1 MSKGTYRITEVTKKP
16 SNRFDPE
23 RLEYP
28 VSLTYPAISPP
39 PSPRLSMS
47 SILIDGHSEGP
58 LTEEQAYHDTEKE
71 PTKGER
77 RKYLIC
83 SITLHQLLTD
93 AM

>member
-1 MSKGTYRITEVTKKP
+1 MSRELTHRITEVTKKL
-16 SNRFDPE
+16 SNRFGPE

-28 VSLTYPAISPP
+28 VSPTYPVISLP

-47 SILIDGHSEGP
+47 SILIDDHFEGP
-58 LTEEQAYHDTEKE
+58 LTEQQAYHNTEKE

-83 SITLHQLLTD
+83 TITCTNC
-93 AM
+93 